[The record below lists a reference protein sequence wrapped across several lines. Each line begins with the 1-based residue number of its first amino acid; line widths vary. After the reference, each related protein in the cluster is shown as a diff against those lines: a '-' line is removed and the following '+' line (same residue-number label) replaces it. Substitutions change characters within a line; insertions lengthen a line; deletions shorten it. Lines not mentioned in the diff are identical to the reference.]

1 MSNVIFEDNSAEV
14 LVAMK
19 NALVRGFEAIGM
31 KAETYTKDNTPVRTG
46 RLRNSMTHAVDEDEP
61 AAYIGTNVNYGI
73 FVENGTQKQKAN
85 HMLRRAATEHTDEY
99 KRLLEESMK
108 NA

>member
-1 MSNVIFEDNSAEV
+1 MSSVIFEDNREEV
-14 LVAMK
+14 LSAMK
-19 NALVRGFEAIGM
+19 KALVRGLEAIGM
-31 KAETYTKDNTPVRTG
+31 KAETYTKDNTPVKTG

-73 FVENGTQKQKAN
+73 FVENGTQRQKAN

>member
-1 MSNVIFEDNSAEV
+1 MSSVIFEDNSEEV
-14 LVAMK
+14 LAATK
-19 NALVRGFEAIGM
+19 RALVRGLEAIGM
-31 KAETYTKDNTPVRTG
+31 KAETYAKDNTPVRTG
-46 RLRNSMTHAVDEDEP
+46 RLRNSMTHAVDNDEP
-61 AAYIGTNVNYGI
+61 AAYVGTNVNYGI

-85 HMLRRAATEHTDEY
+85 HMLKRAATEHGDEY

>member
-1 MSNVIFEDNSAEV
+1 MSSVIFEDNSEEV
-14 LVAMK
+14 LTAMK
-19 NALVRGFEAIGM
+19 KAITRGFEAIGM
-31 KAETYTKDNTPVRTG
+31 KAETYTKDNTPVKTG

-73 FVENGTQKQKAN
+73 FVENGTQRQKAN

>member
-1 MSNVIFEDNSAEV
+1 MSSVIFEDNSQEV
-14 LVAMK
+14 VAAMK
-19 NALVRGFEAIGM
+19 MAIVRGLEAIGM
-31 KAETYTKDNTPVRTG
+31 KAETYAKDNTPVRTG
-46 RLRNSMTHAVDEDEP
+46 RLRNSMTHAVYNEEL
-61 AAYIGTNVNYGI
+61 ATYIGTNVNYGI

-85 HMLRRAATEHTDEY
+85 HMLKRAATEHRDEY

>member
-1 MSNVIFEDNSAEV
+1 MSSVIFEDNREEV
-14 LVAMK
+14 LSAMK
-19 NALVRGFEAIGM
+19 KALARGFEAIGM
-31 KAETYTKDNTPVRTG
+31 KAETYTKDNTPVKTG

-61 AAYIGTNVNYGI
+61 AVYIGTNVNYGI

-85 HMLRRAATEHTDEY
+85 HMLKRAATEHGDEY